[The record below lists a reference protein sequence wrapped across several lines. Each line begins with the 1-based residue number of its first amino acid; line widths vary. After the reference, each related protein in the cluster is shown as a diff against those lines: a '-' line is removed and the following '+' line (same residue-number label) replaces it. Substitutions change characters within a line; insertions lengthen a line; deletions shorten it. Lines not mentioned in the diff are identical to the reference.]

1 MIDVLFLERCQAYA
15 PMIYPQVYTS
25 IFKTYLTYDT
35 LCRAFEMKGGFSGC
49 DSMQTL
55 VEL

>member
-35 LCRAFEMKGGFSGC
+35 LVRAFEMKGGFSGC